1 MKFLELV
8 KIMDIKEHQ
17 QVWYVRF
24 LIKKTG
30 SGAIATNKDGARVN
44 EKQAEELNKPVIKK
58 FKRRRFYAK
67 FKDNIWAA
75 DLAKMGS
82 LSFKNKN
89 VKHLLCVIDAFTKY
103 AWVKTLKDK
112 TGKTVLNAFTEIVN
126 ESNCKPNGLMG

>member
-1 MKFLELV
+1 M
-8 KIMDIKEHQ
+8 
-17 QVWYVRF
+17 
-24 LIKKTG
+24 IKKTG
-30 SGAIATNKDGARVN
+30 SGAIATNKDGASVN
-44 EKQAEELNKPVIKK
+44 EKLAEELNKPVIKK

-89 VKHLLCVIDAFTKY
+89 VKHLLCVIDVFTKY